1 MNISEML
8 GEYERD
14 YALAMLGVEDFPYQ
28 KLSGKTIVVDGESEY
43 MKFTV
48 CMSLLALNDKKKAFY
63 KGSYAWQR

>member
-28 KLSGKTIVVDGESEY
+28 KIEWKDD
-43 MKFTV
+43 
-48 CMSLLALNDKKKAFY
+48 CC
-63 KGSYAWQR
+63 